1 MTDRPHYLSPLEI
14 ALTFGNSIDNDPD
27 TFGDDDEHTDA
38 ELAELLEAAYGPLPA
53 NPGAVDWTRDDMR
66 DERDAWDQTIP
77 VAEFDGTPF

>member
-1 MTDRPHYLSPLEI
+1 MMRDDGISQAEMGVDPDEGRIEWE
-14 ALTFGNSIDNDPD
+14 ALT
-27 TFGDDDEHTDA
+27 EEEREAYYA
-38 ELAELLEAAYGPLPA
+38 ELRELAYGPLPA